1 MLTLKDFLAK
11 EVKPALG
18 CTDPG
23 AVALAVARAC
33 KELPER
39 EEVASVRVTVS
50 GSIYKNGM
58 AVGIPGTRGA
68 RGNAMAAA
76 MGAICGDPDLGLEVL
91 RKSTAKD
98 VEKAERWV
106 RDERVTIYCDPDRSG
121 VYVLASIFT
130 PEHKSVCL
138 VSGNYNHIEKVVVD
152 GVTVMEDRSDSSV
165 SSIGFEDDGFP
176 QVFTEALKMA
186 DEMDEDDRNF
196 LLSGI
201 EMNVAVA
208 EGGYKPSDVCST
220 CGECVQGSR
229 FGRTLKD
236 IFALEDVG
244 TDDLVHLVKAWSASA
259 ADVRMAGGPWPVMSS
274 AGSGNH
280 GITAILPIAVLGKH
294 LKKSDDEIA
303 KALAISHIST
313 SFVKRR
319 LGRMSV
325 VCGCSVAAGAGS
337 AAGMTYLM
345 GGSEEQMADAMQL
358 LLSNLAGMLCDG
370 AKESCA
376 LKVSSASSE
385 AYFAARWAVAGQK
398 LGIPQGVFGS
408 SIEDTIENVARVTR
422 EGMKNVDRVIIEIL
436 DQRHRPSAENF

>member
-1 MLTLKDFLAK
+1 MLRLKDFLAK

-33 KELPER
+33 KELPDR
-39 EEVASVRVTVS
+39 DEVASIRVTVS

-76 MGAICGDPDLGLEVL
+76 MGAICGDSDLGLEVL
-91 RKSTAKD
+91 RNSTSKD

-106 RDERVTIYCDPDRSG
+106 REERVSIYCDPDRSG

-130 PEHKSVCL
+130 PDHKAVCL
-138 VSGNYNHIEKVVVD
+138 VNGNYSHIEKVAVD
-152 GVTVMEDRSDSSV
+152 GVTVMEDISAQSGSST
-165 SSIGFEDDGFP
+165 GFDDDGFP
-176 QVFTEALKMA
+176 AEFHEAIKMA
-186 DEMDEDDRNF
+186 DEIDEDDKKF

-201 EMNVAVA
+201 TMNMAVA
-208 EGGYKPSDVCST
+208 DGGYKPSEICTV

-236 IFALEDVG
+236 IFRLDERDDVALKIRSI
-244 TDDLVHLVKAWSASA
+244 TAAA
-259 ADVRMAGGPWPVMSS
+259 ADARMSGILLPVMSS

-280 GITAILPIAVLGKH
+280 GITAILPIAVLGEH
-294 LKKSDDEIA
+294 LNKSDDETA

-313 SFVKRR
+313 SFVKRK

-337 AAGMTYLM
+337 AAGMTYMM
-345 GGSEEQMADAMQL
+345 GGNEEQMSDAMQL

-385 AYFAARWAVAGQK
+385 AYFAARWAAAGQK
-398 LGIPQGVFGS
+398 LGIPQGLFGS
-408 SIEDTIENVARVTR
+408 SVEETVENIAKVTR
-422 EGMKNVDRVIIEIL
+422 DGMKNVDRIIIEIL

>member
-1 MLTLKDFLAK
+1 MMLTLKDFLAK

-18 CTDPG
+18 CTDPA

-33 KELPER
+33 KELPNKED
-39 EEVASVRVTVS
+39 VASIRVTVS

-68 RGNAMAAA
+68 RGNVMAAA
-76 MGAICGDPDLGLEVL
+76 MGAICGDSDLGLEVL
-91 RKSTAKD
+91 RNSTVKD
-98 VEKAERWV
+98 VEKADKWV
-106 RDERVTIYCDPDRSG
+106 KEERVTIYCDPDRSG
-121 VYVLASIFT
+121 VYALASVFT
-130 PEHKSVCL
+130 PGHKAVCL

-152 GVTVMEDRSDSSV
+152 GTTIMEDLFGASG

-176 QVFTEALKMA
+176 QTFKEALKMA
-186 DEMDEDDRNF
+186 DEMDKNDQKF

-201 EMNVAVA
+201 DMNIAVA
-208 EGGYKPSDVCST
+208 EGGYKST
-220 CGECVQGSR
+220 EACTSCGECVQGSR
-229 FGRTLKD
+229 FGRTLRD
-236 IFALEDVG
+236 IFGSTDNEDVALKIRSI
-244 TDDLVHLVKAWSASA
+244 TAAA
-259 ADVRMAGGPWPVMSS
+259 ADARMSGILLPVMSS

-294 LKKSDDEIA
+294 LKKSESEIA

-337 AAGMTYLM
+337 ASGMAYLM

-408 SIEDTIENVARVTR
+408 SIEETVENVAKVTR

-436 DQRHRPSAENF
+436 DQRHRPTAENF

>member
-186 DEMDEDDRNF
+186 D
-196 LLSGI
+196 
-201 EMNVAVA
+201 
-208 EGGYKPSDVCST
+208 
-220 CGECVQGSR
+220 
-229 FGRTLKD
+229 
-236 IFALEDVG
+236 
-244 TDDLVHLVKAWSASA
+244 
-259 ADVRMAGGPWPVMSS
+259 
-274 AGSGNH
+274 
-280 GITAILPIAVLGKH
+280 
-294 LKKSDDEIA
+294 
-303 KALAISHIST
+303 
-313 SFVKRR
+313 
-319 LGRMSV
+319 
-325 VCGCSVAAGAGS
+325 
-337 AAGMTYLM
+337 
-345 GGSEEQMADAMQL
+345 
-358 LLSNLAGMLCDG
+358 
-370 AKESCA
+370 
-376 LKVSSASSE
+376 
-385 AYFAARWAVAGQK
+385 
-398 LGIPQGVFGS
+398 
-408 SIEDTIENVARVTR
+408 
-422 EGMKNVDRVIIEIL
+422 
-436 DQRHRPSAENF
+436 